1 MSKVTIQN
9 PLDLL
14 TFLRFDIPAKTLYA
28 RHKEKKVEEVWAKK
42 VYEHHLD
49 VWGGFTERTPAKNG
63 IQDFYRSYHA
73 ILKSIKSTGF
83 NEDESYIPVLEDMS
97 LLNGSHRVAAAI
109 QYNKPVVC
117 QVSSLTAGQ
126 PECTSMYFQNKK
138 DIVSTGLLENVADSM
153 ALEYVRLKKNTQ
165 IATAYQHTFSNADV
179 IGSVFKKYGIKI
191 IYSKNI
197 TLTHNGQMNYMLALY
212 GDEEWMEGSK
222 NTGFPGA
229 VSQASY
235 NFSEGPCIKAIL
247 IEHDD
252 PGIITEAKL
261 EIRYLIGKG
270 KGSMHTTDNR
280 RETWRNACICFHTPT
295 LDYINKCFI
304 GAFHESAFKQF
315 IIETKKLTNHSKVD
329 IENFCVGG
337 SASLMAYGKRDC
349 RDFDILHLPSQ
360 NKINFTETVSSHNS
374 YINYY
379 GDTLEELIFN
389 PKKYFYIDG
398 MKFISL
404 ECLNKMKSIR
414 GEEKDYRDIKLIE
427 SC

>member
-1 MSKVTIQN
+1 LSKVTIQN

-165 IATAYQHTFSNADV
+165 IAT
-179 IGSVFKKYGIKI
+179 
-191 IYSKNI
+191 
-197 TLTHNGQMNYMLALY
+197 
-212 GDEEWMEGSK
+212 
-222 NTGFPGA
+222 
-229 VSQASY
+229 
-235 NFSEGPCIKAIL
+235 
-247 IEHDD
+247 
-252 PGIITEAKL
+252 
-261 EIRYLIGKG
+261 
-270 KGSMHTTDNR
+270 
-280 RETWRNACICFHTPT
+280 
-295 LDYINKCFI
+295 
-304 GAFHESAFKQF
+304 
-315 IIETKKLTNHSKVD
+315 
-329 IENFCVGG
+329 
-337 SASLMAYGKRDC
+337 
-349 RDFDILHLPSQ
+349 
-360 NKINFTETVSSHNS
+360 
-374 YINYY
+374 
-379 GDTLEELIFN
+379 
-389 PKKYFYIDG
+389 
-398 MKFISL
+398 
-404 ECLNKMKSIR
+404 
-414 GEEKDYRDIKLIE
+414 
-427 SC
+427 